1 MTMTA
6 LQSILEIHLASFA
19 TNENLRVAWPN
30 MAFARQDNETYL
42 VVNNLPASLQASAI
56 GPDAQDVLTGIYQ
69 IDVVAPSGKGW
80 AASADVIDGLR
91 SHFSRGLKLTATG
104 IELTVIRTQQAPAK
118 IDDGTHYRVPVDVAW
133 RARME
138 KA

>member
-19 TNENLRVAWPN
+19 TDAGLRVAWPN
-30 MAFARQDNETYL
+30 VAFSRSGNETYL
-42 VVNNLPASLQASAI
+42 AVNNLPASVQAAAL
-56 GPDAQDVLTGIYQ
+56 GRDAQDVLTGIYQ
-69 IDVVAPSGKGW
+69 IDVVAPSGNGW
-80 AASADVIDGLR
+80 APSADVVDGLR

-133 RARME
+133 RARMD